1 MSKGISNVQ
10 IENVIENIEDD
21 DLNDNF
27 VGVFPSNY
35 INKFIYHS
43 AMISSKKGKYPFVI
57 AITEAVKKVRHTGG
71 AYLILNQKLTHFS
84 LILLELMV

>member
-10 IENVIENIEDD
+10 IENAIKDIEVD

-35 INKFIYHS
+35 MNKFINHS
-43 AMISSKKGKYPFVI
+43 TMVSSKKGK
-57 AITEAVKKVRHTGG
+57 
-71 AYLILNQKLTHFS
+71 
-84 LILLELMV
+84 